1 MAMNVSGAAR
11 GPRSDI
17 NITPLVDV
25 VLVLLII
32 FMVITPILQLGY
44 DVQVPKKLE
53 SNVQAVTSGDQVIV
67 RMDREGSMY
76 INKLQVTASEFPA
89 RLQQAMTGRSKKI
102 VFFAADGEL
111 EYDRVADFMDMVR
124 DNGAENLGIVF
135 EDMGGSG
142 GAQAAALR

>member
-44 DVQVPKKLE
+44 DVQVPPKVE
-53 SNVQAVTSGDQVIV
+53 NVVVETSSDQVIV
-67 RMDREGSMY
+67 RMDRDGNMY
-76 INKLQVTASEFPA
+76 INKLQVTAGEFPA

-111 EYDRVADFMDMVR
+111 EYDRVADFMDLVR

-135 EDMGGSG
+135 EDIGGAS
-142 GAQAAALR
+142 GAQAQAALR